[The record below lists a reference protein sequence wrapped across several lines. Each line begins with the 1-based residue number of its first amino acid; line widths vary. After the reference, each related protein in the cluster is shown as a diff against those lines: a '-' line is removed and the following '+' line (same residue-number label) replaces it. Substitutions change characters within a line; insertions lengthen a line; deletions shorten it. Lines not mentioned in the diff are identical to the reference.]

1 MKKMHYN
8 DIEFALQRE
17 DNGLAHHTQ
26 ASRRMRRGCRSWPF
40 PGAVRTLAEARAVA
54 LVRTIF
60 PVGIRRVA
68 PDVARP
74 TTVGDIKIV
83 GPDVAHPQFVG
94 WSKDSTS
101 LAK

>member
-17 DNGLAHHTQ
+17 DNGWRITRRLAD
-26 ASRRMRRGCRSWPF
+26 GCA
-40 PGAVRTLAEARAVA
+40 AVVAAGLFQELSEPLAEARAVA